1 MQLIFLQGCDIAK
14 HRVPAHL
21 SYCTKNALCHHLSWP
36 VSAVLAAGSRGGMC
50 LIIDIVANH
59 VRQMTVQPDWT
70 PTAAKTYLGPA
81 GIKPFDKDDAS
92 LHAAGRIAFS

>member
-1 MQLIFLQGCDIAK
+1 MS
-14 HRVPAHL
+14 V
-21 SYCTKNALCHHLSWP
+21 
-36 VSAVLAAGSRGGMC
+36 VLAARSQGDMC

-70 PTAAKTYLGPA
+70 PTATKTYLGPA

-92 LHAAGRIAFS
+92 PHAAGRMAFN